1 MIREYE
7 RLPEEAQTI
16 QKKINQQQSFDAAQ
30 MDAMDEGLVGLRGR
44 PEVTAEEQMY
54 LNQEKQ
60 NVQQKIEQ
68 ENKDRAEGRRGFINM
83 IDATISG
90 APREYNFAK
99 GGRVL
104 LQDGGKPVNVG
115 RRKFLKVVGQTTAL
129 AAALPFLGKFI
140 KPATKAAPEVMEV
153 VTRSANQVPEYLSN
167 LIAKIKMMGTSKI
180 VGKMDS
186 PDEFMRYDLGDYELY
201 EGAGGTRIKKIR
213 DKGDM
218 GYEEFEMQVK
228 QDPETGYIE
237 YDEVTAKPDMD
248 GKLKDLEFGI
258 EDDVHLEMKK
268 FADED

>member
-7 RLPEEAQTI
+7 RLPEEAQNI

-68 ENKDRAEGRRGFINM
+68 ENKDRAEGRKGFINM

-140 KPATKAAPEVMEV
+140 KPVTKAAPEVMEV

>member
-115 RRKFLKVVGQTTAL
+115 RRKFLKL
-129 AAALPFLGKFI
+129 
-140 KPATKAAPEVMEV
+140 
-153 VTRSANQVPEYLSN
+153 
-167 LIAKIKMMGTSKI
+167 
-180 VGKMDS
+180 
-186 PDEFMRYDLGDYELY
+186 
-201 EGAGGTRIKKIR
+201 
-213 DKGDM
+213 
-218 GYEEFEMQVK
+218 
-228 QDPETGYIE
+228 
-237 YDEVTAKPDMD
+237 
-248 GKLKDLEFGI
+248 
-258 EDDVHLEMKK
+258 
-268 FADED
+268 